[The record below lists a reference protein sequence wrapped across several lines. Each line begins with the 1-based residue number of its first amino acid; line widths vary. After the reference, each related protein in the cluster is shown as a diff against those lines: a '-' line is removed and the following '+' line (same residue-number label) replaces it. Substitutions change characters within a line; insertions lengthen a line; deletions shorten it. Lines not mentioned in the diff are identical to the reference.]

1 MTLKDQLMNDLRDAM
16 RSGDALRRETI
27 RMARAAIQSAE
38 IEERTRLFEQGV
50 SVEEIDARVGL
61 DDTAVQAVL
70 MKAIKQRRESA
81 EEYRRAKRDE
91 LADKELAE
99 VAVLEAYLPRQM
111 SDEEIEAEIAPLV
124 AEIGVSGPKDMA
136 KVMPAAM
143 ARLKGRADG
152 RAVNRVVARLL
163 SGGGSQG

>member
-1 MTLKDQLMNDLRDAM
+1 MPLKDQLMNDLRDAM

-38 IEERTRLFEQGV
+38 TEERTRLFEQGV
-50 SVEEIDARVGL
+50 PVEEIDARVGL
-61 DDTAVQAVL
+61 DDTGVQAVL

-99 VAVLEAYLPRQM
+99 VAILEAYLPRQM
-111 SDEEIEAEIAPLV
+111 SDEEIEAEIAPLI
-124 AEIGVSGPKDMA
+124 ADLGVYGPKEMA

-143 ARLKGRADG
+143 ALLKGRADG

-163 SGGGSQG
+163 SGGGS